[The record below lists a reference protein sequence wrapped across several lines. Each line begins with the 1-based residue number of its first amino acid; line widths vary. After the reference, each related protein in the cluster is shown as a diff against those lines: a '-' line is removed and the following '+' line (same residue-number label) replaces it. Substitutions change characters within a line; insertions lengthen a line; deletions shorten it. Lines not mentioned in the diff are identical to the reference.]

1 MATKVKSI
9 KTKMAKTK
17 PAKAKMGKA
26 KLSNA
31 KPNKGMSGKSKSSKP
46 AGDQFDVIVVG
57 AGPAGSSCAS
67 ILARE
72 GRKVVLFEKEK
83 FPRHH
88 IGESLMTDTYWP
100 FERMGILAKLKASPF
115 TRKYSVQFANPMGK
129 ESRPF
134 YFFEANHHES
144 AVSWQVTRAVFD
156 KMLIE
161 HAAEQGA
168 TVYEET
174 AIKQVLFEGDR
185 AIGVEALMK
194 DGSLKKFMAKVIV
207 DATGQ
212 TAMLSN
218 RLGWRQRD
226 PKLKKAVLYSY
237 FKGATREPDLNGGA
251 TLVLRT
257 GPGSGGWW
265 WYIPLENDITS
276 VGIVAN
282 PDYLLKDRGRDM
294 EKIFYEEVEKCESC
308 KRRVGK
314 AERVDKIYS
323 ILDYSYR
330 SKKNA
335 GNGFILI
342 GDAYGF
348 LDPIYSSGV
357 LLALKMAELA
367 SDAIH
372 DAFNHKDFSAK
383 RLGQFQ
389 AKLDKGV
396 ESMRKLV
403 YAYYTEGFSFA
414 DFLRKYPDQR
424 VNIINLLIG
433 NVFKEGVDD
442 IYGPMKEFAE
452 IPPPFWEQVA
462 ASAKTENG
470 VEGDVKSAKYSNYG
484 QSAVVGAWNP
494 PQS

>member
-1 MATKVKSI
+1 M
-9 KTKMAKTK
+9 
-17 PAKAKMGKA
+17 P
-26 KLSNA
+26 KLPMEISTSNY
-31 KPNKGMSGKSKSSKP
+31 
-46 AGDQFDVIVVG
+46 DVIVMG
-57 AGPAGSSCAS
+57 GGPAGSTVAS

-72 GRKVVLFEKEK
+72 GRKVVLFEKEV

-88 IGESLMTDTYWP
+88 IGESLMTDTYWT
-100 FERMGILAKLKASPF
+100 FQRMGILDKLKQSPF
-115 TRKYSVQFANPMGK
+115 VRKYSVQFANNMGK

-144 AVSWQVTRAVFD
+144 AVTWQVTRAVFD

-161 HAAEQGA
+161 HAEEQGA
-168 TVYEET
+168 TVYQGT
-174 AIKQVLFEGDR
+174 PVKQVLFDGDR
-185 AIGVEALMK
+185 AVGVEVEMR
-194 DGSLKKFMAKVIV
+194 DGSIQHFLASVIV

-212 TAMLSN
+212 SAMLSN
-218 RLGWRQRD
+218 KFRWRVRD

-237 FKGATREPDLNGGA
+237 FKGAHREPDLNGGA

-257 GPGSGGWW
+257 QRGSNGWF

-276 VGIVAN
+276 VGIVAD
-282 PDYLLKDRGRDM
+282 PDYLVKGRGKDLAR
-294 EKIFYEEVEKCESC
+294 IYHEEIEKCEPC
-308 KRRVGK
+308 RRRVSN

-330 SKKNA
+330 SKRCA
-335 GNGFILI
+335 GDGFILI

-367 SDAIH
+367 ADAIH
-372 DAFNHKDFSAK
+372 DAFNNNDFSAE

-389 AKLDKGV
+389 GMLDNGI

-403 YAYYTEGFSFA
+403 YAFYNEGFSFSK
-414 DFLRKYPDQR
+414 FLQKYPDQR

-442 IYGPMKEFAE
+442 IYGPMSEFAE
-452 IPPPFWEQVA
+452 IPPPLYEQLENNG
-462 ASAKTENG
+462 ASAAPEPQ
-470 VEGDVKSAKYSNYG
+470 EILSAKYVYYDDR
-484 QSAVVGAWNP
+484 AVAQELREP
-494 PQS
+494 

>member
-1 MATKVKSI
+1 MQIATS
-9 KTKMAKTK
+9 TY
-17 PAKAKMGKA
+17 
-26 KLSNA
+26 
-31 KPNKGMSGKSKSSKP
+31 
-46 AGDQFDVIVVG
+46 DVIVIG
-57 AGPAGSSCAS
+57 GGPAGSSVAS
-67 ILARE
+67 ILSRE
-72 GRKVVLFEKEK
+72 GRKVVLFEKEV

-88 IGESLMTDTYWP
+88 IGESLMTDTY
-100 FERMGILAKLKASPF
+100 FTFQRMGILEKLKQSPF
-115 TRKYSVQFANPMGK
+115 VRKYSVQFANHSGR

-144 AVSWQVTRAVFD
+144 AVTWQVTRAVFD
-156 KMLIE
+156 KLLIE

-168 TVYEET
+168 TVYQGT
-174 AIKQVLFEGDR
+174 PIKQVLFEDDR
-185 AIGVEALMK
+185 AIGVEAQMS
-194 DGSLKKFMAKVIV
+194 DGSSQSFYAKVVV

-218 RLGWRQRD
+218 QFRWRVRD

-237 FKGATREPDLNGGA
+237 FKGAHREPDLNGGA

-257 GPGSGGWW
+257 ERGSGGWF

-276 VGIVAN
+276 VGIVAE
-282 PDYLLKDRGRDM
+282 PDYLVKGRGRDLA
-294 EKIFYEEVEKCESC
+294 KIFHEEVEKCEAC
-308 KRRVGK
+308 RRRVAG

-330 SKKNA
+330 SERCA
-335 GNGFILI
+335 GDGFMLI

-367 SDAIH
+367 ADAIH
-372 DAFNHKDFSAK
+372 DAFANNDYSGE

-389 AKLDKGV
+389 TKLDNGI

-403 YAYYTEGFSFA
+403 YAFYSDDFSFSS
-414 DFLRKYPDQR
+414 FLQKHPDQR

-433 NVFKEGVDD
+433 NVFRDGVDKV
-442 IYGPMKEFAE
+442 YEPMAEFAD
-452 IPPPFWEQVA
+452 IPPPLFDPV
-462 ASAKTENG
+462 
-470 VEGDVKSAKYSNYG
+470 
-484 QSAVVGAWNP
+484 
-494 PQS
+494 PQSGSNGNGSGDTEMAEILSAEYRYYDERTAARESSD